1 MKPPSAAMKSLAIA
15 TTFAAVLLVAP
26 GQQLPWQTSSGE
38 GGNPPQYV
46 HFLYPQQVTVAAGK
60 PQTIEMH
67 FRIND
72 GLHINSH
79 NPLQKSLIR
88 TELIEAEPE
97 GVRIAAVD
105 FPAGVDYAFPADPS
119 QKLSVY
125 TGEFVLKMHLT
136 AARGTHLLE
145 GALRYQA
152 CDAHTCFPPRKV
164 PADISVVGQ

>member
-1 MKPPSAAMKSLAIA
+1 MKSLSVA
-15 TTFAAVLLVAP
+15 TACAVLALGLAA
-26 GQQLPWQTSSGE
+26 QQLPWQTPASE
-38 GGNPPQYV
+38 GGSPPQYV
-46 HFLYPQQVTVAAGK
+46 HFLYPQQITVAAGK

-79 NPLQKSLIR
+79 APLQKSLIR
-88 TELIEAEPE
+88 TELIEVEPD
-97 GVRIAAVD
+97 GVNISSVD
-105 FPAGVDYAFPADPS
+105 FPPGVDYAFPADPS

-125 TGEFVLKMHLT
+125 NGELVLKMHLT

-164 PADISVVGQ
+164 PADITVVGQ